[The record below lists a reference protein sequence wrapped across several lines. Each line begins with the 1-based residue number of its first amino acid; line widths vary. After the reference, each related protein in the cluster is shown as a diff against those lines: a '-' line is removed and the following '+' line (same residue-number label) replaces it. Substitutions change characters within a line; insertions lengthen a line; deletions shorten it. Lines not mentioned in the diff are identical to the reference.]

1 MKYQGSGARGQG
13 PGARDRGTK
22 ERAGALRFLLIFT
35 LVSGCGYQLV
45 GKREV
50 VPGGIVSISVGQFE
64 NHSREFD
71 LDEKLTLALEREF
84 YRRGVVRLEEER
96 GSGEAEL
103 KGAIRSFRTHPVT
116 FDASDEA
123 LQYEI
128 ELTIDAIVER
138 RSDGEVLWRGAGIY
152 AVDTYSVRTDT
163 LVPSS
168 SRFQRDKLTFSALDD
183 LTPIQLAETERR
195 RAIDRMLQSVVRDV
209 HDRMLDDF

>member
-1 MKYQGSGARGQG
+1 MTRSGARGEG
-13 PGARDRGTK
+13 RGARDIGRCLFGLTV
-22 ERAGALRFLLIFT
+22 LIA
-35 LVSGCGYQLV
+35 SGCGYQLV
-45 GKREV
+45 GQREV
-50 VPGGIVSISVGQFE
+50 VPGGITSLAVGQFE
-64 NHSREFD
+64 NHSREYD

-96 GSGEAEL
+96 GAGEAEL
-103 KGAIRSFRTHPVT
+103 KGVIRSFSTRPVT
-116 FDASDEA
+116 FDAGDEA

-128 ELTIDAIVER
+128 ELTVDAVVER
-138 RSDGEVLWRGAGIY
+138 RENGEILWRGAGIY

-163 LVPSS
+163 FVPSS

-195 RAIDRMLQSVVRDV
+195 RAIDRMLKSVVNDL

>member
-1 MKYQGSGARGQG
+1 MTSL
-13 PGARDRGTK
+13 GARDIGRCFFGL
-22 ERAGALRFLLIFT
+22 AVLIA
-35 LVSGCGYQLV
+35 SGCGYQLV